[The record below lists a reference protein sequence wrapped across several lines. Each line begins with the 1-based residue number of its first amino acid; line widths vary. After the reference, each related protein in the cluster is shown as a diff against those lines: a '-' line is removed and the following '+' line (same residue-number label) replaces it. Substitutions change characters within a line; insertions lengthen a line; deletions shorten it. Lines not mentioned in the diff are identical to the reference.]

1 MLYSFRF
8 VSIINLFFSFLTIE
22 FYLELPLEPSLSR
35 TLIEANELGCL
46 SEALTVTAMLSVET
60 VLIRRTRS
68 INYFLLMAGQFQN
81 LSFIIIPYNVFDYF
95 HMIQAKK

>member
-1 MLYSFRF
+1 M
-8 VSIINLFFSFLTIE
+8 TIE

-60 VLIRRTRS
+60 VLIRRARLIS
-68 INYFLLMAGQFQN
+68 YFLLIAGQFQN
-81 LSFIIIPYNVFDYF
+81 LAFIITPYNVFDYF
-95 HMIQAKK
+95 HMVQTKK